1 MASGPMLSFSQ
12 DVITINRLSG
22 VEVATVMTET
32 KTYADFKY
40 EDVASAE
47 FETAANTI
55 GTTWRT
61 PAMPGSTGGV
71 KTDRFFVIKD
81 CGGNY
86 YKLQFLSFGSGDSG
100 ERGRPEL
107 QYELLK

>member
-1 MASGPMLSFSQ
+1 
-12 DVITINRLSG
+12 
-22 VEVATVMTET
+22 
-32 KTYADFKY
+32 
-40 EDVASAE
+40 
-47 FETAANTI
+47 
-55 GTTWRT
+55 
-61 PAMPGSTGGV
+61 MPGSTGGV